1 MLNTGATL
9 RRRAV
14 YVTSFP
20 ERGTPIRVS
29 SSGGGWP
36 QWNRA
41 GTELF
46 FLDSQGQISVASVD
60 GTTASF
66 KVGEVRTLFA
76 VPVQRMA
83 RLDAYPYD
91 VTPDG
96 QRFLVNTQ
104 IGSDLPSTPITFVT
118 NWTASLRR

>member
-1 MLNTGATL
+1 M
-9 RRRAV
+9 
-14 YVTSFP
+14 
-20 ERGTPIRVS
+20 
-29 SSGGGWP
+29 
-36 QWNRA
+36 
-41 GTELF
+41 
-46 FLDSQGQISVASVD
+46 ASVD

-66 KVGEVRTLFA
+66 KVGEVRALFA
-76 VPVQRMA
+76 VPAQRMA

-96 QRFLVNTQ
+96 QRFLVNTR